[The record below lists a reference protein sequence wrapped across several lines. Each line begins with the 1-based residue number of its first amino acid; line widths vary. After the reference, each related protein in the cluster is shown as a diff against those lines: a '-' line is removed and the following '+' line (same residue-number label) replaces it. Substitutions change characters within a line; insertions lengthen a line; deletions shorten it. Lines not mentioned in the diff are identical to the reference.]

1 MDGTD
6 HGGGLSDG
14 GGDGAVIFPGQDE
27 GDLPR
32 RSVEDSGD
40 VLEGMVFAD
49 GVKGVVDVPPGHF
62 GDGGLEIRDELVV
75 SLAVIEDDVAFFG
88 GDEGFDEG
96 DAAAGDAD

>member
-1 MDGTD
+1 MDGAN
-6 HGGGLSDG
+6 HGGGLGDG
-14 GGDGAVIFPGQDE
+14 GGDGAVILAREDE

-40 VLEGMVFAD
+40 VLEGVVFAD
-49 GVKGVVDVPPGHF
+49 GVEGVVEFPPGHF
-62 GDGGLEIRDELVV
+62 GDGGVEIRDELVV
-75 SLAVIEDDVAFFG
+75 PLAVIEDDVAFFG

>member
-1 MDGTD
+1 MDGAN
-6 HGGGLSDG
+6 HGGSLGDG
-14 GGDGAVIFPGQDE
+14 SGDGAVIFPGEDE

-32 RSVEDSGD
+32 RSVEDVGD
-40 VLEGMVFAD
+40 VLEGMVFAH
-49 GVKGVVDVPPGHF
+49 GVESVVDFAPGHF

-75 SLAVIEDDVAFFG
+75 SWAVIEDDVAFFG